1 MLSPKH
7 LAGVIAL
14 VFLLPAA
21 AAFAAP
27 EPAAPR
33 VSALYTTWDDYY
45 FYAAAQ
51 VSDRDVLSSNLTP
64 VSQPQQ
70 DDDVEVFFETD
81 AARADVRTPK
91 TFQMAVSAGG
101 GAYFSVGA
109 GTKIPKAKAVFTYKY
124 AAGVDGTLNQK
135 GDSDTGY
142 TIELAIPW
150 QQLGL
155 NGPPKSGTVWG
166 FNVISRDR
174 TGAGTPASRFFS
186 LSPAVQSAGDVQNPS
201 KWTQIVF
208 DSSGASPKS
217 TPSRLISPHVVS
229 RFPLINGSVVSG
241 EWASFS
247 RLAFGFSAIAAPA
260 PTVAEEP
267 NTADSPFNTS
277 PTEAVAPPPS
287 VPEPPVAQNP
297 KAPTVIRLPGGG
309 AIRIVPGGSQ
319 LPPPTVPKL
328 PVAQNPIRRKGPKG
342 TVIAGLPRE
351 LGTSPVPLTGSLT
364 LGPAKLPALVMA
376 IYRLDFNG
384 DGRTAASQNVWNAR
398 GGSALA
404 DQPINGTGPWFSA
417 LRPLWHRQNL
427 TEMRRAGIDVALVR
441 AQPDDALL
449 ARELQALA
457 EALQEMKAQ
466 GTDFP
471 LVAADPDTAQ
481 AAEAV
486 ARQIPAEFR
495 MTLPEGKR
503 AHVSPGR
510 VGGGEV
516 VGRNGG
522 QTYASSWEK
531 ATTANADFIVI
542 DSWNDWTRGTEIA
555 PSRQYGTQYA
565 DQTRLR
571 VLQWNGAREWRTKYL
586 TERTPRIVR
595 PKVLY
600 QVPVRV
606 ENAGTLPWRAG
617 EGYSLSARW
626 YKDGRLF
633 DDSAPRIP
641 VGADVLPGQSATL
654 SVGLTARNSFGE
666 DLEPGEYTLVFDM
679 VQGQDRWF
687 SFAGDAPLQVPVTV
701 AAVGE
706 PSEPSATF
714 IGAQTP
720 IVVQAG
726 ATYDAGARVRND
738 GGQPWP
744 TGYTLAY
751 KVQRADPKTGE
762 ATDMAATGNADI
774 PAGGVRP
781 GQIADIPVRLVL
793 SDASGKPLASG
804 AYRLRWFIQPGGN
817 GAPVAG
823 GYDLPLT
830 VVPADVGASFVLSSI
845 PRSLEAGREAT
856 AKLAVQN
863 LGPNTWDKK
872 TMRVG
877 CHWYYLDGVEA
888 QWDGEQLASL
898 TRDVPPGGI
907 DGAIAA
913 KFKAPDQPGRYALVW
928 DMKTADGAWASTASA
943 AHGTDMLQVF
953 VTVGGKGAVIPVDLA
968 KYADTPTNALDGA
981 ASGLPRAMLPPDA
994 TAEMDANPLLVGK
1007 PGPPLYPSGFYAS
1020 QSGKGWESN
1029 HAVSFL
1035 YGAKAVQCAG
1045 QTLDLPPGNYKTL
1058 HLLAASTT
1066 GRADITLRVGS
1077 ASQTLTVSDWGDS
1090 PGSPNAAPAFVS
1102 PYRDG
1107 KDGASSAKPAVLG
1120 DYALP
1125 LNAAERISTLTL
1137 PNAPGVK
1144 ILALTLEK

>member
-1 MLSPKH
+1 MFSPKH
-7 LAGVIAL
+7 FAGVIAL
-14 VFLLPAA
+14 LLLIPAA
-21 AAFAAP
+21 AVFAAP
-27 EPAAPR
+27 DPNAPR

-51 VSDRDVLSSNLTP
+51 ITDRNVLSTNLTP

-70 DDDVEVFFETD
+70 DDDIEVFLETD
-81 AARADVRTPK
+81 AARASVRTPK

-101 GAYFSVGA
+101 GAYFSVGTGA
-109 GTKIPKAKAVFTYKY
+109 KIPKAKAVFTYKY
-124 AAGVDGTLNQK
+124 AAGIDGTPNQS
-135 GDSDTGY
+135 GDADTGY

-155 NGPPKSGTVWG
+155 TGPPKSGTVWG
-166 FNVISRDR
+166 FNVISRDK
-174 TGAGTPASRFFS
+174 TLAGASASRFFS
-186 LSPAVQSAGDVQNPS
+186 LSPAVQGAGDVQNPS

-208 DSSGASPKS
+208 DASGTSPKP
-217 TPSRLISPHVVS
+217 TAARVIAPHVVS

-247 RLAFGFSAIAAPA
+247 RLTFGQTAIAAPA

-267 NTADSPFNTS
+267 NTTDSPFNTS
-277 PTEAVAPPPS
+277 PTEAVAPPPT

-319 LPPPTVPKL
+319 LPPPPAPKL

-342 TVIAGLPRE
+342 TPIAGLPRE
-351 LGTSPVPLTGSLT
+351 PGTSPVPLTGSLT

-384 DGRTAASQNVWNAR
+384 DGRRAASQNVWNER

-404 DQPINGTGPWFSA
+404 DQPMNGTGPWFSG

-441 AQPDDALL
+441 IQPDDALL
-449 ARELQALA
+449 VRELQALA
-457 EALQEMKAQ
+457 AALQEMKAQ
-466 GTDFP
+466 GVDFP
-471 LVAADPDTAQ
+471 LVAADPDSAQ

-510 VGGGEV
+510 IGGGEV

-522 QTYASSWEK
+522 QTYAAAWEK
-531 ATTANADFIVI
+531 AAAGEPDFIVI

-586 TERTPRIVR
+586 TERTPRLVR

-633 DDSAPRIP
+633 DDSAPRVP
-641 VGADVLPGQSATL
+641 VGVDVLPGQSATL
-654 SVGLTARNSFGE
+654 SVGLAARNSFGE
-666 DLEPGEYTLVFDM
+666 DLEPGDYTLVFDM

-701 AAVGE
+701 AAAGE
-706 PSEPSATF
+706 PNAPSATF
-714 IGAQTP
+714 VGAQAPVAAQT
-720 IVVQAG
+720 G

-744 TGYTLAY
+744 GGYTLAY
-751 KVQRADPKTGE
+751 KVQRADAKGE
-762 ATDMAATGNADI
+762 EVTVASGDA
-774 PAGGVRP
+774 PLPPGGVRP
-781 GQIADIPVRLVL
+781 GQMADIPVRLAL
-793 SDASGKPLASG
+793 ADADGKPLAPG
-804 AYRLRWFIQPGGN
+804 AYRLHWFIQPSGN
-817 GAPVAG
+817 GASVAG
-823 GYDLPLT
+823 GYDMPLS
-830 VVPADVGASFVLSSI
+830 VVAADVGASFVLSSI
-845 PRSLEAGREAT
+845 PRSLEAGKEAT

-863 LGPNTWDKK
+863 LGPNAWDRK
-872 TMRVG
+872 TLRVG

-888 QWDGEQLASL
+888 QWNGGQMASL
-898 TRDVPPGGI
+898 TKDVPPGGV
-907 DGAIAA
+907 DGGIVV
-913 KFKAPDQPGRYALVW
+913 KFRAPDRPGRYALVW
-928 DMKTADGAWASTASA
+928 DVQSADGAWASTASA
-943 AHGTDMLQVF
+943 ARGTDLLQVF
-953 VTVGGKGAVIPVDLA
+953 ITVGGGKGAVIPVDLA
-968 KYADTPTNALDGA
+968 KFADTAISNLDGA
-981 ASGLPRAMLPPDA
+981 GNGLPRAMLPPDA
-994 TAEMDANPLLVGK
+994 TAEIDANPLLVGK
-1007 PGPPLYPSGFYAS
+1007 PGPPLYPSGFYAA
-1020 QSGKGWESN
+1020 QTGKGWDSN
-1029 HAVSFL
+1029 HAISFL
-1035 YGAKAVQCAG
+1035 YGAKAMKCAG
-1045 QTLDLPPGNYKTL
+1045 QTIDLPPGSYKAV

-1066 GRADITLRVGS
+1066 GRADITLRVGD
-1077 ASQTLTVSDWGDS
+1077 ASKMLTVSDWGDS
-1090 PGSPNAAPAFVS
+1090 PGSPNASPAFVS

-1107 KDGASSAKPAVLG
+1107 SSSASAKPAILG
-1120 DYALP
+1120 DYTVQLDP
-1125 LNAAERISTLTL
+1125 AARVSSLTL